1 MPLTAA
7 QICARAASIARLPG
21 FTSQAGQSLNIV
33 LQELCQDYD
42 FDLAKQTY
50 NFNFNTSQLNFNG
63 QAYQNLPANYLRSI
77 RNECFYYISGVPYP
91 MIPLD
96 QAEGD
101 MLVQQAGVSN
111 FPIFYWTDMSLTG
124 ATNSPTEGVP
134 GALVPV
140 MLFWMPPSG
149 AYAVTLRHFAQMPDI
164 TTPETSSTVPW
175 FPNQNYLITR
185 VAGELMKDADDERA
199 TAYLSD
205 SEQYPNGAGTIL
217 RKYLKMKDDKEDRA
231 QVVQLDRR
239 RFGRAFDRLKNTKQI
254 GWVVPLTWI
263 LAGNILGH
271 LGEMPWTNLLG

>member
-7 QICARAASIARLPG
+7 QICARAASIARVPG
-21 FTSQAGQSLNIV
+21 FLTQAGQSLNYV

-42 FDLAKQTY
+42 FDVAKQTY
-50 NFNFNTSQLNFNG
+50 QFNFNTAILNSAG
-63 QAYQNLPANYLRSI
+63 QAFQNLPSNYLRSI

-124 ATNSPTEGVP
+124 ATNNGTAG
-134 GALVPV
+134 VPV

-149 AYAVTLRHFAQMPDI
+149 AYAVTLRYFAQMPDI
-164 TTPETSSTVPW
+164 SNPSTSNIVPW
-175 FPNQNYLITR
+175 FPNQKYLITR
-185 VAGELMKDADDERA
+185 VAGELMQDADDERA
-199 TAYLSD
+199 PAFLSD
-205 SEQYPNGAGTIL
+205 NEGTYPNGAGVIL
-217 RKYLKMKDDKEDRA
+217 RKYLQMKDDKGDRA

-254 GWVVPLTWI
+254 GW
-263 LAGNILGH
+263 
-271 LGEMPWTNLLG
+271 

>member
-7 QICARAASIARLPG
+7 QICARAASIARVPG
-21 FTSQAGQSLNIV
+21 FLSQAGDSLNYI

-63 QAYQNLPANYLRSI
+63 QAYQNLPAGYLRSI
-77 RNECFYYISGVPYP
+77 RNQCFYYISGVPYP

-101 MLVQQAGVSN
+101 MLVEQSGVSN

-134 GALVPV
+134 GPLVPV

-149 AYAVTLRHFAQMPDI
+149 AYAVTLRYFAQLPDI
-164 TTPETSSTVPW
+164 ASPSTSTAVPW
-175 FPNQNYLITR
+175 FPFTDYLVTR
-185 VAGELMKDADDERA
+185 VATELMKDADDER
-199 TAYLSD
+199 LSTYIQRSD
-205 SEQYPNGAGTIL
+205 QLLT
-217 RKYLKMKDDKEDRA
+217 KYLKMKDDKGDRA

-239 RFGRAFDRLKNTKQI
+239 RFGRAYDRLKSTKQI
-254 GWVVPLTWI
+254 GW
-263 LAGNILGH
+263 
-271 LGEMPWTNLLG
+271 

>member
-7 QICARAASIARLPG
+7 QICARAASIARVPG
-21 FTSQAGQSLNIV
+21 FLSQAGDSLNYV

-77 RNECFYYISGVPYP
+77 RNQCFYYISGVPYP

-101 MLVQQAGVSN
+101 MLVEQSGVSN

-124 ATNSPTEGVP
+124 ATNSPVEGAP
-134 GALVPV
+134 GVTDVPV

-149 AYAVTLRHFAQMPDI
+149 AYQVTLRFFAQMPDI
-164 TTPETSSTVPW
+164 TSPSTSSAVPW
-175 FPNQNYLITR
+175 FPFTDYLVTR
-185 VAGELMKDADDERA
+185 TATELMKDADDERLG
-199 TAYLSD
+199 TYIQRSD
-205 SEQYPNGAGTIL
+205 ALLT
-217 RKYLKMKDDKEDRA
+217 KYLKMKDDKGDRA

-254 GWVVPLTWI
+254 GW
-263 LAGNILGH
+263 
-271 LGEMPWTNLLG
+271 

>member
-7 QICARAASIARLPG
+7 QICARSCQIARVPG
-21 FTSQAGQSLNIV
+21 FLTQAGQSLNVV

-42 FDLAKQTY
+42 FDLAKKTY
-50 NFNFNTSQLNFNG
+50 NFNFNTSALNGNG
-63 QAYQNLPANYLRSI
+63 QAYQNLPADYLRSI

-111 FPIFYWTDMSLTG
+111 FPIFYWTDMTLQG
-124 ATNSPTEGVP
+124 ETNDGTQG
-134 GALVPV
+134 VPV

-149 AYAVTLRHFAQMPDI
+149 AYQVVLRYFAQMPDI
-164 TTPETSSTVPW
+164 AIPSTSNVVPW

-185 VAGELMKDADDERA
+185 VAGELMKDADDERT

-205 SEQYPNGAGTIL
+205 NEEAYPNGAGTIL
-217 RKYLKMKDDKEDRA
+217 RKYLQMKDDKGDRA

-239 RFGRAFDRLKNTKQI
+239 RFGRSFDRLKNTKQI
-254 GWVVPLTWI
+254 GW
-263 LAGNILGH
+263 
-271 LGEMPWTNLLG
+271 